1 MFKFEH
7 DDDETWGDWVP
18 EQQQQQQQVKLESE
32 SNQSTYQCQ
41 DQEEDVEIEV
51 EVEVTSDDD
60 EFAATSYDN
69 DMQQNQNHQ
78 WQWQQMKDQVK
89 VEQFYDDDDSKEEM
103 VTTES
108 EPVKIHNRNL
118 WPAKV
123 WRYPV
128 HQPRPKPQPIMMKPK
143 PIMMKQMKPKPI
155 MMKPKPKPIV
165 IAPRRPPH
173 QIPRHHRPLPS
184 KAPQLAAAENEH
196 NENLQQ
202 IQQMKVEQEQWQ
214 WQWPHPGLSSEQCV
228 AIAGFYLD
236 AADAALNSES
246 EKRKADEDL
255 FELGVEIGRLQESRS
270 QKSEDL
276 KNLHQQLK
284 LCWSRLPTDQLWF
297 EFGLLFFPQSSFDLN
312 WFFFLRS
319 WLKKDSWGLEAWWL
333 DLIRDWIAM
342 RFIIQFACL
351 PVRRLWTLRHWD

>member
-69 DMQQNQNHQ
+69 DTQQNQNHQ

-165 IAPRRPPH
+165 IAPRPPPH

-228 AIAGFYLD
+228 AIAGFYLG
-236 AADAALNSES
+236 AADAALHSES

-284 LCWSRLPTDQLWF
+284 LC
-297 EFGLLFFPQSSFDLN
+297 
-312 WFFFLRS
+312 
-319 WLKKDSWGLEAWWL
+319 
-333 DLIRDWIAM
+333 
-342 RFIIQFACL
+342 
-351 PVRRLWTLRHWD
+351 